1 MVRKLQCI
9 LICFGL
15 LLFVHKGYGQERTIK
30 GKVTSAEDGTTIPG
44 VNVVV
49 KGTTTGT
56 VTDINGDYTLSAPS
70 SGAVLVFSFVG
81 FRTQEVAASD
91 LATVDV
97 RLVSDVTQLGE
108 VVVTGYGQVE
118 RRNVVSAITNVTSDR
133 IKDLPATSLDQ
144 ALQGNAPGVM
154 VTSSSGQPGGG
165 VMIRIR
171 GSNSINASNRPLFIV
186 DGVPVANGS
195 ISQRQ
200 FGGQDDNILANL
212 NPQDIE
218 SYEVLKDA
226 AAKAIYGSRASNGV
240 VLITTK
246 KGKNNQR
253 TRISAD
259 IQRGVSQPTN
269 KLELLNSTQ
278 LLELQ
283 REAVTNAGGN
293 PNDAGIPG
301 VTDAVN
307 TDWLDEIFRQAIFE
321 NYQLSASGGT
331 DKTTFY
337 VSGAY
342 RDEEGVQLNN
352 RFQRYTG
359 TLNLDHKATD
369 KITFGTNLTVS
380 RTENDRV
387 KNDNFLDGVYSGALK
402 SLPYLQPYDERG
414 RLYSPTNGGPLY
426 GGFPNFNPVA
436 QALLPRFK
444 VYTTKA
450 IAGFYGQY
458 EPVKNLIIRSKFNVD
473 WNYVKEDQFE
483 STQTAIGGFLFD
495 AGYGLDFTTEL
506 STYVNSTTISYVTK
520 FGDKHNVSALLGSE
534 VLQTVRRE
542 NFIEGQDYP
551 NDNLNY
557 INSAG
562 LKSDG
567 GSFLLKYGL
576 TSFFGELKYN
586 YAEKYYLGF
595 TARRDGSS
603 RFGEGNRYGF
613 FPSVSAGY
621 RISEEAFMKD
631 ITFVTDLKIRASW
644 GKTGNDRFNDFEFL
658 GTWQAAAFSYAGSPA
673 VLPLNIAN
681 PFLKWEESTE
691 FNVGFD
697 VSVWNGRVS
706 LAADFYSNKTN
717 DLLLSERLPR
727 TTGFNDLTNNVGSLS
742 NKGFEFGLTTVNIDK
757 ALKWTTNFN
766 ISQNR
771 NKVETLSTDEPQL
784 AGYQTNVVG
793 ATHIITVGQ
802 PLGSFYG
809 LNYLGVDP
817 ATGDAIYEDRDG
829 NEIINADDA
838 TVIGNSQP
846 DFFGGITNTIN
857 YKGFD
862 VNVFFQYSLGNEII
876 NYTNDGLINT
886 GSNLVDNQSVAAL
899 RRWQKPGDVTD
910 IPRYVSGSSANNAF
924 SSFYVEDASYVR
936 LKNLTIGYTL
946 PTKWLSNKG
955 VRSVRLFAT
964 GSNILTFTRYSG
976 ADPEVN
982 SRDGSTTEAGL
993 DYWTFP
999 QVKTYLIGINIG
1011 L

>member
-1 MVRKLQCI
+1 MIRKLQCI
-9 LICFGL
+9 LVASAL
-15 LLFVHKGYGQERTIK
+15 LLVNHASYGQVRTIK
-30 GKVTSAEDGTTIPG
+30 GRVTSAEDGTTIPG
-44 VNVVV
+44 ANVIL
-49 KGTTTGT
+49 KGTTVGT
-56 VTDINGDYTLSAPS
+56 VTDINGDYSLDAPT
-70 SGAVLVFSFVG
+70 SGGVLVFSFIG
-81 FRTQEVAASD
+81 YKTQEITISELSV
-91 LATVDV
+91 VDV
-97 RLVSDVTQLGE
+97 RLAADVTQLGE
-108 VVVTGYGQVE
+108 VVVTGYGQTE
-118 RRNVVSAITNVTSDR
+118 RRNVVSSIANVTSER

-171 GSNSINASNRPLFIV
+171 GSNSISASNRPLFIV

-195 ISQRQ
+195 ISQRD
-200 FGGQDDNILANL
+200 FGGQNDNILANL

-246 KGKNNQR
+246 RGKNNQR

-259 IQRGVSQPTN
+259 IQRGISQPTN
-269 KLELLNSTQ
+269 KLELLNSSQ

-307 TDWLDEIFRQAIFE
+307 TDWLDEVFRRALFE

-352 RFQRYTG
+352 RFERYTG
-359 TLNLDHKATD
+359 TVNLDHKATD
-369 KITFGTNLTVS
+369 KITFGTNLTLS
-380 RTENDRV
+380 RTQNDRV

-414 RLYSPTNGGPLY
+414 RLYSPTNGGALY

-495 AGYGLDFTTEL
+495 AGYGLDFTREL
-506 STYVNSTTISYVTK
+506 STYVNSTTVSYATK
-520 FGDKHNVSALLGSE
+520 LGEKHNISGLLGTE

-576 TSFFGELKYN
+576 TSLFGELKYN

-621 RISEEAFMKD
+621 RISEEAFLQD
-631 ITFVTDLKIRASW
+631 VSLITDLKIRASW
-644 GKTGNDRFNDFEFL
+644 GKTGNDRFDDFQFL
-658 GTWQAAAFSYAGSPA
+658 GTWEAAAFSYAGRPA
-673 VLPLNIAN
+673 VLPSNLAN
-681 PFLKWEESTE
+681 PLLKWEESTE

-697 VSVWNGRVS
+697 IAVLNGRIA
-706 LAADFYSNKTN
+706 LTADFYNNKTN
-717 DLLLSERLPR
+717 DLLLNELLPR
-727 TTGFNDLTNNVGSLS
+727 TTGFNSLTNNVGSLS
-742 NKGFEFGLTTVNIDK
+742 NKGFELGLTTINVDK
-757 ALKWTTNFN
+757 EVKWTTNFN
-766 ISQNR
+766 MSRNQ
-771 NKVETLSTDEPQL
+771 NKVETLATDEPQL
-784 AGYQTNVVG
+784 VGYQTNVVG

-838 TVIGNSQP
+838 TVIGNAQA
-846 DFFGGITNTIN
+846 DLFGGITNTLT
-857 YKGFD
+857 YRGFD
-862 VNVFFQYSLGNEII
+862 VNVFFQYSLGNQMI
-876 NYTNDGLINT
+876 NYTNEGLINT
-886 GSNLVDNQSVAAL
+886 GANLVDNQSIAAL
-899 RRWQKPGDVTD
+899 RRWRQPGDITD
-910 IPRYVSGSSANNAF
+910 VPRYVSGSSANNAF

-946 PTKWLSNKG
+946 PDKWLNAKG
-955 VRSVRLFAT
+955 IRSVRVFAT

-982 SRDGSTTEAGL
+982 SLDGSTTQAGL
-993 DYWTFP
+993 DYYTFP

-1011 L
+1011 F